1 MRSDAHSNIVE
12 PTRDVAQI
20 DVGLLLLVPV
30 PIEPLP
36 NHFRHLVLRA
46 LEDLVLMRASHCHL
60 GLEGHSQNDQRLDQR
75 SAQLRQIAARKHIEV
90 RCCGENVHRQLEQLL
105 FSEPTLAYQKED
117 VRLHG
122 LRQAD
127 DKIEQQEAAAD
138 EKQQPREK

>member
-1 MRSDAHSNIVE
+1 M
-12 PTRDVAQI
+12 
-20 DVGLLLLVPV
+20 
-30 PIEPLP
+30 
-36 NHFRHLVLRA
+36 
-46 LEDLVLMRASHCHL
+46 
-60 GLEGHSQNDQRLDQR
+60 
-75 SAQLRQIAARKHIEV
+75 
-90 RCCGENVHRQLEQLL
+90 HRQLEQLL